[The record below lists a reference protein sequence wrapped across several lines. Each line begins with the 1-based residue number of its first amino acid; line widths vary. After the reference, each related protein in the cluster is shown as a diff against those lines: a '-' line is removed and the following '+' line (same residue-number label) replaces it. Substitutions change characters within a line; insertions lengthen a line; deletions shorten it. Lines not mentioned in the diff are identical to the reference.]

1 MAQGWLVLVQGTYIL
16 WRGNDSYITRLVVY
30 MAEIQT
36 KNTHHGDA
44 DNCAGGA
51 SFQQHYTQV
60 LHQQHLFSILL
71 CLVKHYTRRQEFFG
85 EIQGEISKTK
95 RELYC

>member
-16 WRGNDSYITRLVVY
+16 WRGNDSYITRLMVY
-30 MAEIQT
+30 IAEIQT

-60 LHQQHLFSILL
+60 LHQQHLFTILL
-71 CLVKHYTRRQEFFG
+71 CLRQTLHRLSGVLWRNTRRN
-85 EIQGEISKTK
+85 IKI
-95 RELYC
+95 